1 MQYARTWLNISF
13 RKLNNSSKL
22 ERITTNW
29 KQEAFSLQQLL
40 KSSSK
45 YKSSHSSSRHETQ
58 KFVRI
63 DHRDNTT
70 FQFDLQ
76 TSTTTNFVYTLRK
89 TKMLRYR
96 GKPTRWNALFASP
109 SKSNGRT
116 DEADTLVSTLVTA
129 ASLQI

>member
-1 MQYARTWLNISF
+1 MQYARTWLDISF

-22 ERITTNW
+22 EGITTNW
-29 KQEAFSLQQLL
+29 KQGTFSLQQLL

-76 TSTTTNFVYTLRK
+76 TSTTTNFVYTLRNA
-89 TKMLRYR
+89 KMLRYR
-96 GKPTRWNALFASP
+96 GKPARWNALFASP
-109 SKSNGRT
+109 SERNGRT